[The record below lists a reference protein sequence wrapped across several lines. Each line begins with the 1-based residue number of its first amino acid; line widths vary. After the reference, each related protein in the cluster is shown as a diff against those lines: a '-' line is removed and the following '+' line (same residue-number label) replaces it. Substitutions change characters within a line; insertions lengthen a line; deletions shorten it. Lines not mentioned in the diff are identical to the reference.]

1 MTIKITSY
9 GHLTWEWVKG
19 IRSCVYPLLFH
30 ILYSIF
36 PDSLLVRVYI
46 PRIFQA
52 LLSALGDFFTYKLA
66 SELFGQRCG
75 MWTVFNI
82 LASWFLFYSS
92 SRTLTNMAE
101 ASLTACGLYFYP
113 WEKDKGL
120 GYLWFAGASVMMRP
134 TAIVLWLPLFLWHVQ
149 RGKSVVSILK
159 GTFKIG
165 LVLLLGLLIA
175 DRWCYGYW
183 IFTPYNFFLFNWTF
197 DIGSFYG
204 SHNILWNFAVGLP
217 TVLGVHIVPFAIGF
231 NLPQL
236 KPFYYLIFWI
246 LIIFSIP
253 SHKEFRFLLPIMH
266 IALMTS
272 SVVMYRIST
281 NKLRV
286 FGYEVNKTF
295 NVILIAATLLVNIP
309 LSIYMGLFH
318 QRGSIDAALRLADL
332 VTENS
337 NVLFLMPCHSTPYY
351 SYIHKNI
358 SMKFLTCEP
367 NFENADGYTDE
378 ADEFFED
385 PMEWLTKT
393 YDSNSNQLL
402 PTHIV
407 MFDKLY
413 DSISIFLKK
422 FHYEHCFNAFHS
434 HFAEGN
440 VGNFVYIFCK

>member
-1 MTIKITSY
+1 MFLGRLNVGILLIFLLVRLLGVLIVQSAFVPDEYWQSLEVSHKMTFCY

-165 LVLLLGLLIA
+165 FDSPDLA
-175 DRWCYGYW
+175 D
-183 IFTPYNFFLFNWTF
+183 
-197 DIGSFYG
+197 
-204 SHNILWNFAVGLP
+204 
-217 TVLGVHIVPFAIGF
+217 
-231 NLPQL
+231 
-236 KPFYYLIFWI
+236 
-246 LIIFSIP
+246 SIP

>member
-1 MTIKITSY
+1 MFLGRLNVGILLIFLLVRLLGVLIVQSAFVPDEYWQSLEVSHKMTFCY

-165 LVLLLGLLIA
+165 
-175 DRWCYGYW
+175 
-183 IFTPYNFFLFNWTF
+183 
-197 DIGSFYG
+197 
-204 SHNILWNFAVGLP
+204 
-217 TVLGVHIVPFAIGF
+217 
-231 NLPQL
+231 
-236 KPFYYLIFWI
+236 
-246 LIIFSIP
+246 IP

>member
-1 MTIKITSY
+1 MFLGRLNVGILLIFLLVRLLGVLIVQSAFVPDEYWQSLEVSHKMTFCY

-120 GYLWFAGASVMMRP
+120 GFDSPDL
-134 TAIVLWLPLFLWHVQ
+134 
-149 RGKSVVSILK
+149 
-159 GTFKIG
+159 
-165 LVLLLGLLIA
+165 A
-175 DRWCYGYW
+175 D
-183 IFTPYNFFLFNWTF
+183 
-197 DIGSFYG
+197 
-204 SHNILWNFAVGLP
+204 
-217 TVLGVHIVPFAIGF
+217 
-231 NLPQL
+231 
-236 KPFYYLIFWI
+236 
-246 LIIFSIP
+246 SIP